1 MTNSDKTKLIN
12 QLKKTIRLLEEKQ
25 TATASNEAVISEYI
39 EKYKVAISHINS
51 SEDTKSLRKLL
62 KCARGYLETSSDYE
76 QDFLYAMGETEQLI
90 KTLT

>member
-25 TATASNEAVISEYI
+25 AASNEAVISEFI

-51 SEDTKSLRKLL
+51 SEDTKPLRKLL
-62 KCARGYLETSSDYE
+62 NCARGYLETSSDYE